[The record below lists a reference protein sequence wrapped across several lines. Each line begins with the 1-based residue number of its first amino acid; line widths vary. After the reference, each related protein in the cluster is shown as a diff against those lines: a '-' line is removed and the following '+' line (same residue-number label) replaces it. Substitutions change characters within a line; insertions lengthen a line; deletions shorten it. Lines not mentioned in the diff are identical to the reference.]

1 MLVMCASVVVAVM
14 PLAVRV
20 RMFMIM
26 AMDVIMLAVVQAL
39 AWPRTARIFA
49 EHQ

>member
-1 MLVMCASVVVAVM
+1 MG

-26 AMDVIMLAVVQAL
+26 LVVVQAL
-39 AWPRTARIFA
+39 AGPRTARIFA